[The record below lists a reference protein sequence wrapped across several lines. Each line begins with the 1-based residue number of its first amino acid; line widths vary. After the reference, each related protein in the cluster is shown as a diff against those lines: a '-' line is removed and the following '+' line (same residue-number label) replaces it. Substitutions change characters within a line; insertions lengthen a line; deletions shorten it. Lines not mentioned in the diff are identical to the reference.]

1 MSTRTTA
8 STGTTGS
15 TGGAGSKKGNAGGAI
30 GALVLVL
37 GGFAAVIVLSGRLAV
52 PWLAWLDT
60 WVADG
65 DRRLLAIVVVAWCW
79 LLVVPIALAAE
90 VRRRHGNA
98 RAVPLWALVG
108 LGVLPVF
115 AFVPGRG
122 SGTDRG
128 EEVAAA
134 AIDDP
139 SLGGDLAWV
148 AFGGLP
154 LVIGMVV
161 VVAGSWQHTG
171 TRGRAFLWG
180 RRLAVWTVLWGA
192 IAGIL
197 ATTVDSYGS
206 RGDWL
211 ATSAREL
218 AGPSAGTEGITD
230 GFQVGLAASRTELVS
245 CDEAAEALAVDGGTP
260 PLDGCRSALL
270 VEAVG
275 RVGAGAAR
283 TDTGSLVAVVLQTR
297 TEGALDDLD
306 AALDDVELVPGAGLP
321 EPPGDTLATPARA
334 ALALVIAAEDP
345 GEAPVGDD
353 PASAEARPLTRA
365 LAYVLI
371 GTSQGWYLAPPEV

>member
-1 MSTRTTA
+1 MSTGATG
-8 STGTTGS
+8 STRPAGS
-15 TGGAGSKKGNAGGAI
+15 TGGRKGGAGTAI

-37 GGFAAVIVLSGRLAV
+37 GGFAAIIVLSGRLAV
-52 PWLAWLDT
+52 PWLASLDT

-65 DRRLLAIVVVAWCW
+65 DRRLLAIAVVVWCW
-79 LLVVPIALAAE
+79 LLVVPIVLAAE
-90 VRRRHGNA
+90 VRRRHGEGW
-98 RAVPLWALVG
+98 AVPLWALVG

-115 AFVPGRG
+115 AFVPGRR

-134 AIDDP
+134 AIEDP
-139 SLGGDLAWV
+139 SLGSDLAWV
-148 AFGGLP
+148 AFGALP

-161 VVAGSWQHTG
+161 VVAGSWQPTG

-180 RRLAVWTVLWGA
+180 RRLAVWTGLWGA
-192 IAGIL
+192 IGGIL
-197 ATTVDSYGS
+197 AATVDSYGS

-211 ATSAREL
+211 TTSAGEL
-218 AGPSAGTEGITD
+218 RGPSAGTEGVTD
-230 GFQVGLAASRTELVS
+230 GFQIGLAPSRADVVA
-245 CDEAAEALAVDGGTP
+245 CDVAAEALAVDGATP
-260 PLDGCRSALL
+260 SLDGCRSALL

-283 TDTGSLVAVVLQTR
+283 SDTGSLVAVVLQTR
-297 TEGALDDLD
+297 TERDLDDLD
-306 AALDDVELVPGAGLP
+306 EALDDVELVPGAGLP

-334 ALALVIAAEDP
+334 ALALVVAAEDP

-371 GTSQGWYLAPPEV
+371 GTAQGWYLAPPEV